1 MESKR
6 TFTRAALDP
15 LLCFKGAASTTAASV
30 RDILGDGDNNAAT
43 KRNFRSNRALDQMGL
58 DPFALKAIGELDR
71 EQATEPPTGDT
82 MDHLGEGEGG
92 PAASNSNSGSGS
104 GNINNLEHATPDIV
118 LISGA
123 YPENAEESI
132 RQYLDDMCPALK
144 STPRLQDKALRAVM
158 SVGIDVAV
166 VDAEL
171 SASIG
176 KLALKP
182 SDLISSDE
190 TDELFGQFSV

>member
-1 MESKR
+1 
-6 TFTRAALDP
+6 
-15 LLCFKGAASTTAASV
+15 
-30 RDILGDGDNNAAT
+30 
-43 KRNFRSNRALDQMGL
+43 MGL

-71 EQATEPPTGDT
+71 EQVTEPPAGDT

-92 PAASNSNSGSGS
+92 PVTSNASSSDSIDAEAETG
-104 GNINNLEHATPDIV
+104 TPDIV

-123 YPENAEESI
+123 YPESTEESI

-158 SVGIDVAV
+158 SVGIDVTV
-166 VDAEL
+166 IDAEL

-190 TDELFGQFSV
+190 TDELFGTFSV